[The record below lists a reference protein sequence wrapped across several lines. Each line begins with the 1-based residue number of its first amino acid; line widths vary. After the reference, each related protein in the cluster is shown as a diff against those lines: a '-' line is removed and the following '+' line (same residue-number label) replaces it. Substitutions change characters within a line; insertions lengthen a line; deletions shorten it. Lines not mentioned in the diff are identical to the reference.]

1 MFIRMKNRV
10 FRFVLLLAAVSA
22 SWTVS
27 AEPQQLIAASVK
39 QIVAEFKG
47 TKGVNCMVIQ
57 KGQGLGLVKA
67 ILKPKLGAEFLDGV
81 TSIIIIEHSKA
92 SSEVCES
99 LQNRLNAYSETLR
112 DFQFNNNEF
121 GGGESVRGYVAIDE
135 SMTVASDLIMFVED
149 KGAKLLIYMG
159 GVLKVEKLD
168 LSPKSN

>member
-1 MFIRMKNRV
+1 MKNRV
-10 FRFVLLLAAVSA
+10 FRLVLLLAAVSA

-27 AEPQQLIAASVK
+27 AASQQSVIDSVK
-39 QIVAEFKG
+39 QIIAEFKD
-47 TKGVNCMVIQ
+47 TKGVNSMVIQ

-67 ILKPKLGAEFLDGV
+67 ILKPKLGKAFLDGV

-92 SSEVCES
+92 SNEVCES

-121 GGGESVRGYVAIDE
+121 GGGERVRGFVAIDE
-135 SMTVASDLIMFVED
+135 TTMVGSDLVMFVED

-159 GVLKVEKLD
+159 GELKVENLD